1 MIKYLLEFLLEI
13 NPYDVCVVN
22 KTVNWKQITTVFC
35 VYDMKVS
42 HHDHQEIQIFVEWVK
57 QRYEVEGLNKLKSA
71 GGKIH
76 VF

>member
-1 MIKYLLEFLLEI
+1 
-13 NPYDVCVVN
+13 
-22 KTVNWKQITTVFC
+22 
-35 VYDMKVS
+35 MKVS